1 MTEVSTSDSEA
12 PVRFSRDGPVAR
24 LTFARPRQLN
34 ALSPRLVEEALR
46 AVEAAA
52 TSDARVLILSGEGK
66 SFSAGVDLKA
76 ATATNFGGEAAR
88 KFSVEARQLTRLLE
102 TMPQA
107 TIARVTGH
115 CFTGGLE
122 IALGCDFIVASDDA
136 TFCDT
141 HAKLGLRPGWG
152 LSQRLPRRIG
162 TLRAKEMSF
171 TARRV
176 SAREAL
182 VIGLVLDVVH
192 LEDLDNRI
200 AALADAIVAME
211 ATSIAAYKALYRAAE
226 THTLDDGLAY
236 EASARFPRSGQPPR
250 LPDRG

>member
-1 MTEVSTSDSEA
+1 
-12 PVRFSRDGPVAR
+12 VRFSREGAVAR
-24 LTFARPRQLN
+24 LTFSRPHQLN
-34 ALSPRLVEEALR
+34 ALSPRLVEEALQI
-46 AVEAAA
+46 VEAVAS
-52 TSDARVLILSGEGK
+52 SDARVLILAGEGK

-76 ATATNFGGEAAR
+76 AAATGFGGEAAR
-88 KFSVEARQLTRLLE
+88 KFSVQARQLVRLLE

-122 IALGCDFIVASDDA
+122 IALGCDFIVAADDA
-136 TFCDT
+136 IFCDT

-182 VIGLVLDVVH
+182 VIGLVLDVVR
-192 LEDLDNRI
+192 LESLDSRI
-200 AALADAIVAME
+200 AELADGIVAME
-211 ATSIAAYKALYRAAE
+211 PTSITAYKELYRAAE
-226 THTLDDGLAY
+226 THTLDDGLEY
-236 EASARFPRSGQPPR
+236 EATARFPRSGRPLK
-250 LPDRG
+250 LPDKG